1 MVPPSLRTLS
11 SRHTL
16 PPAAA
21 LAALLLLGSAL
32 AVTPTFAAPPD
43 NALNSPSGLTLNAPL
58 DATAGPTTQ
67 TGALDIPAAEAQFLD
82 LLNADRTANGLPAL
96 PADPRL
102 MDVARW
108 RSEDMVNRNYFGHD
122 IGGYVV
128 SQVLKDRQISFRLAG
143 ENIADATYDD
153 IRTVPAA
160 ETGLLNSP
168 GHRVN
173 ILRGDFNYVG
183 VGIAAAPNGRVV
195 LTQIFIQ
202 V

>member
-1 MVPPSLRTLS
+1 MVPPSLRTLRS
-11 SRHTL
+11 LHTL
-16 PPAAA
+16 LPAAA
-21 LAALLLLGSAL
+21 LAALLPFGSAR

-43 NALNSPSGLTLNAPL
+43 SALNSPPGLTLNAPL

-67 TGALDIPAAEAQFLD
+67 TGALDITAAEAQFLD

-96 PADPRL
+96 QADPRL

-108 RSEDMVNRNYFGHD
+108 RSEDMVTRNYFGHD